1 MKTVAVLGG
10 GPAGASAAERL
21 ARAGMRVTLFD
32 EKLAWEKPCGGGL
45 TYKAYHEYPFLLE
58 NDTPKR
64 MISRTRITSPR
75 VGSAE
80 LDLTR
85 PLLIYSRYELNGMM
99 LTRAARAGAQ
109 IEKTRVTDLSRSDT
123 GWRLRTR
130 EGELTADY
138 CVVATGARNALRDV
152 GTEWSA
158 ANKMVALGYY
168 IPVNR
173 DHIDIQFIPGFA
185 GYIWIFP
192 RNGHLSAGICAKGVA
207 SQDLRRRLEEY
218 LAQNGI
224 PLKDAT
230 FYGHVI
236 PSLEKPEWRSNRV
249 AGQGWMAVGDA
260 AGLVDPITG
269 EGLYYAVRS
278 GDLAAKSIL
287 TDCER
292 PDEAYRTLLHREFT
306 DEMELASRLANRLY
320 LGKFLYGDV
329 PGRMIQFMRR
339 SPTFCHIMQDLF
351 AGTQGY
357 LELKTRLVQSLNG
370 TVRDVLMACYFRGVV
385 PAPEA

>member
-1 MKTVAVLGG
+1 MSRVAVLGG
-10 GPAGASAAERL
+10 GPAGAFTAERL
-21 ARAGMRVTLFD
+21 ARSGMRVTLLD

-45 TYKAYHEYPFLLE
+45 TYKAYHQYPFLLE
-58 NDTPKR
+58 NETPKK
-64 MISRTRITSPR
+64 IVSRTRITSPR
-75 VGSAE
+75 VGSAQLE
-80 LDLTR
+80 LTR
-85 PLLIYSRYELNGMM
+85 PLLIYSRYDLNRMM
-99 LTRAARAGAQ
+99 LNRAEQAGAQ
-109 IEKTRVTDLSRSDT
+109 IEKARVTHLCRDGSE
-123 GWRLRTR
+123 WRLRTR

-138 CVVATGARNALRDV
+138 CVVATGAKNALPDV

-158 ANKMVALGYY
+158 ANKMVAMGYY
-168 IPVNR
+168 IPVDR
-173 DHIDIQFIPGFA
+173 DHIDIQFIPGYA

-207 SQDLRRRLEEY
+207 SQALRRRLEDY
-218 LAQNGI
+218 LAQNDI
-224 PLKDAT
+224 PLKGAT

-249 AGQGWMAVGDA
+249 AGPGWMAVGDA

-269 EGLYYAVRS
+269 EGLYYAMRS
-278 GDLAAKSIL
+278 ADLAAKSLL

-320 LGKFLYGDV
+320 LGRFLYGDV
-329 PGRMIQFMRR
+329 PARMIQFMRR

-357 LELKTRLVQSLNG
+357 LDLKTRLVRSLNG
-370 TVRDVLMACYFRGVV
+370 TFRDILMACYFRGVV